1 MSGCVERWED
11 NGPRA
16 SHGGSCRPCGVMG
29 TTAAP
34 GQTLR
39 QLEVQAQRKGLR
51 SWEMLAWQGPPLLSP
66 LAPCSACLSG
76 KHARS
81 LC

>member
-1 MSGCVERWED
+1 MSGFVERWED

-16 SHGGSCRPCGVMG
+16 SHWGPCRPCGVTG

-51 SWEMLAWQGPPLLSP
+51 SWEMLAWQGPPILSP
-66 LAPCSACLSG
+66 LAPRSACLSG